1 MNADPVAR
9 IERTAWALG
18 ALLVAASVLLRS
30 PSSTAGVALGV
41 LVAVLNYRYLVR
53 FARALLASGARTL
66 PRARYA
72 LYFLKY
78 AVSGV
83 AIVAALKYR
92 VADPIAL
99 LVGASVLLP
108 AILRESAGGAVE
120 PSSKEA

>member
-1 MNADPVAR
+1 VSADPVVR

-18 ALLVAASVLLRS
+18 ALLVAGSLFLRS
-30 PSSTAGVALGV
+30 AASTAGVALGV

-53 FARALLASGARTL
+53 FARALLASGARSL

-72 LYFLKY
+72 LYFSKY
-78 AVSGV
+78 ALSGV
-83 AIVAALKYR
+83 AIVAALKYK

-108 AILRESAGGAVE
+108 AILRESAGCAAE

>member
-1 MNADPVAR
+1 VNVDPVAR

-18 ALLVAASVLLRS
+18 ALLVAGSVLLHS
-30 PSSTAGVALGV
+30 ATVTAGVALGV

-53 FARALLASGARTL
+53 FVRSFIDSGIRSL

-72 LYFLKY
+72 LYFCKY

-108 AILRESAGGAVE
+108 AILRESAGCAA

>member
-1 MNADPVAR
+1 VSADPVVR

-18 ALLVAASVLLRS
+18 AALVAASVLLRS
-30 PSSTAGVALGV
+30 TAVTAGVALGV

-53 FARALLASGARTL
+53 FVRTLVASGARSL
-66 PRARYA
+66 PRVRYV
-72 LYFLKY
+72 LYLLKY

-83 AIVAALKYR
+83 AVVAALKYR

-108 AILRESAGGAVE
+108 AILRESAGFAVG

>member
-18 ALLVAASVLLRS
+18 ALLVAASLALRS
-30 PSSTAGVALGV
+30 APVTTGVALGV
-41 LVAVLNYRYLVR
+41 LIAVLNYRYLVR
-53 FARALLASGARTL
+53 FVRSLVDSGVRSL
-66 PRARYA
+66 PRSRYL
-72 LYFLKY
+72 LYLCKY

-108 AILRESAGGAVE
+108 AILRESVGCAAG